1 MSRIASN
8 FLYQREKHSLIPS
21 ALQLI
26 DEEGMATNN
35 RTNNRLRVQKP
46 VARFMTATSPIGA
59 HLMAGKPLTEVE
71 LDFIVNTCLELQTAI
86 EVWRRKKRLHSK
98 ASRRSLVKGF

>member
-1 MSRIASN
+1 M
-8 FLYQREKHSLIPS
+8 IPNT
-21 ALQLI
+21 LQLI

-35 RTNNRLRVQKP
+35 RSRVQKP

-71 LDFIVNTCLELQTAI
+71 LDSIVNTYLELQTAI
-86 EVWRRKKRLHSK
+86 EVWRRKNSLPSK
-98 ASRRSLVKGF
+98 VSRRSFVKGSRSVGIQR